1 MTLETVDQ
9 LAVRR
14 NEIAEMAADL
24 FCVSVEEV
32 VSAESFADDV
42 DADSLLV
49 IELLSRLEKRY
60 GITISDTD
68 AVRLVNLD
76 ATCELV
82 AECAGR

>member
-1 MTLETVDQ
+1 MTLETVDP

-32 VSAESFADDV
+32 ESAESFADDV
-42 DADSLLV
+42 DADSLMA
-49 IELLSRLEKRY
+49 IELLSQLEKRY
-60 GITISDTD
+60 DITIPETD
-68 AVRLVNLD
+68 VVRLVNLS